1 MKLTREKLIELVKEA
16 MTSEGPVGDAIK
28 KRMMG
33 DIKDEVPE
41 QEQVIKNMLSDL
53 NTSIMA
59 AANKDIAE
67 AKKLKDYL
75 MIALEKW
82 EPK

>member
-1 MKLTREKLIELVKEA
+1 MRLTREKLIELVKEA

-59 AANKDIAE
+59 AANKDTAE

>member
-1 MKLTREKLIELVKEA
+1 MRLTREKLIELVKEA